1 MLIIIPRRIISDRII
16 LLIEIDELT
25 RPMPWG
31 EATLI
36 LVVIFLCA
44 LFIRLELT

>member
-1 MLIIIPRRIISDRII
+1 MLIIIPRRIISDTK

-25 RPMPWG
+25 RPTPWG

-36 LVVIFLCA
+36 FWVIFLYVS
-44 LFIRLELT
+44 FIRMKAT